1 MNLKLQE
8 QSNIYKSLIIT
19 GESYPLYILTKHKLE
34 FYLTFITDTPLETF
48 NNNYELI
55 IINNKIIAV
64 MITHVLETSLILSKA
79 NKYFIDTE
87 SMLTYI
93 DEIYKDEFRAL

>member
-8 QSNIYKSLIIT
+8 QSNIYKSLMT
-19 GESYPLYILTKHKLE
+19 VGESYLLYILTKHKLE

-64 MITHVLETSLILSKA
+64 MITHVLETSFKLSKA
-79 NKYFIDTE
+79 DKYFINTE

-93 DEIYKDEFRAL
+93 DELYNGKIRTL